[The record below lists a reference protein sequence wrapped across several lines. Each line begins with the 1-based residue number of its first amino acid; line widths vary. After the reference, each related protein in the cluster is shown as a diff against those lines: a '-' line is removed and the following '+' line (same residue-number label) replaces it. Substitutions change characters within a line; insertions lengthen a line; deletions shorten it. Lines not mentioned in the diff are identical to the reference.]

1 MTPSQ
6 IEDSV
11 LEALDAG
18 DEPTLEAY
26 AEFAAGHID
35 MGALT
40 EALCLAIINTS
51 PSYWRDVLSE
61 CIYLAEPIGKAL
73 ANIERHIDAQRQPFA
88 AARASG
94 IDDLN
99 EHDKHLLADL
109 QRELNGE
116 MTHE

>member
-1 MTPSQ
+1 MIPKQ
-6 IEDSV
+6 IEASV

-35 MGALT
+35 MSALS
-40 EALCLAIINTS
+40 EALCLAVIDANRMEWQAIMSACLRHS
-51 PSYWRDVLSE
+51 PD
-61 CIYLAEPIGKAL
+61 IGEAL
-73 ANIERHIDAQRQPFA
+73 AKIERHIDAQLQPFA

-109 QRELNGE
+109 QRELNGVN
-116 MTHE
+116 HE

>member
-6 IEDSV
+6 IESNV

-18 DEPTLEAY
+18 DEPTLELY

-35 MGALT
+35 MGALS
-40 EALCLAIINTS
+40 EALCLAVIEANHVDWSDIIS
-51 PSYWRDVLSE
+51 VAWRRDPD
-61 CIYLAEPIGKAL
+61 LADAL
-73 ANIERHIDAQRQPFA
+73 YKIERHIDAQRQPFA

-109 QRELNGE
+109 QRELNGVN
-116 MTHE
+116 HE

>member
-6 IEDSV
+6 IEASV

-18 DEPTLEAY
+18 DEPTLELY

-35 MGALT
+35 MVALS
-40 EALCLAIINTS
+40 EALCLAVIKCGGVEWQRLMSVCYGNY
-51 PSYWRDVLSE
+51 P
-61 CIYLAEPIGKAL
+61 AL
-73 ANIERHIDAQRQPFA
+73 GVALDKIERHIDAQRQPFA

-94 IDDLN
+94 IDDMN

-109 QRELNGE
+109 ERELNGVN
-116 MTHE
+116 HE